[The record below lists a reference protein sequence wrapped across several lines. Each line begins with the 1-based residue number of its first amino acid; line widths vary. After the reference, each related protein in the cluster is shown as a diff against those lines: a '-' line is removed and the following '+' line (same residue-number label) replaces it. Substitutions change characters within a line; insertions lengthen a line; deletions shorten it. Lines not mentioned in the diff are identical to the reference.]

1 MYLTST
7 DLAIQGEWLDLK
19 SKMNAI
25 FDTAEEQYFTWME
38 QLPHE
43 IENII
48 WNMMTVKAPL
58 QNAFETGTRV
68 LHIPCDAD
76 PRIVS
81 MEDDSREE
89 EIEYRERDAETTSI
103 KKMKQL
109 IGGQYEGLWLWGK
122 HSMYMKDYDM
132 DGPINRFVFKHLGL
146 VVRGDVVLV
155 CNDDDGNKTDYIPV
169 VWKDMERQIIKRG
182 LLFHYIHKQY
192 MRGELR
198 ACGLI
203 DMAGKRL

>member
-1 MYLTST
+1 MESITLTNY
-7 DLAIQGEWLDLK
+7 E
-19 SKMNAI
+19 
-25 FDTAEEQYFTWME
+25 TAEEQYTTWME

-48 WNMMTVKAPL
+48 WNMMTIKAPL

-68 LHIPCDAD
+68 LHIPCDGE

-81 MEDDSREE
+81 
-89 EIEYRERDAETTSI
+89 IEDAEDY
-103 KKMKQL
+103 KQYQQL
-109 IGGQYEGLWLWGK
+109 VGGCYDGLWLWGK
-122 HSMYMKDYDM
+122 HTMYMKDYDV

-155 CNDDDGNKTDYIPV
+155 CNDGDGEKTDYIPID
-169 VWKDMERQIIKRG
+169 WKEMERQIIKRG

-198 ACGLI
+198 ACGLV
-203 DMAGKRL
+203 DMAGKRLVDASV